1 MVPPERTR
9 HSNFGADSTEDPM
22 KLKRIT
28 LVCVGV
34 CGAPAMAAAQ
44 SLNVS
49 SPASSVQIYGTINVD
64 VESVEM
70 KGAASGQNFQRR
82 ARITSNS
89 SNIGF
94 RGREELGS
102 GLAAFFQV
110 ESQVNVDDGTSS
122 GFWASR
128 NSAVGLQGNWGQV
141 LLGQWDS
148 PYKVATVG
156 IDPFN
161 DIGIA
166 GYSGIIGSTGGVT
179 AGQGGSNAAQRLSFI
194 RRVSDVVQYWTPTW
208 GGFSAR
214 LAYGAGDTNQGN
226 AATGVSEASS
236 LKPALWAAMAAYT
249 SGPLYAALA
258 YEHHTDFQG
267 LNTLLGAAQSKGKDD
282 GWKAGVS
289 YKFAN
294 NLTLGAVFEA
304 LRYKTDDF
312 NGVGSLERKVKNW
325 YAVGKYETGPHS
337 VALSYG
343 QKGKE
348 ELSGAGFSDLPESK
362 AHQISARYGYSF
374 SKRTQLYAA
383 ATVITNDENALQQFG
398 NSPLTSTLLFVDPS
412 RGADPKGYGIGM
424 IHTF

>member
-9 HSNFGADSTEDPM
+9 HSNFGADSTGEPM

-44 SLNVS
+44 SLTVS
-49 SPASSVQIYGTINVD
+49 APTSSVQIYGTINVD
-64 VESVEM
+64 LESVEM
-70 KGAASGQNFQRR
+70 KGAAAGQNFDRR
-82 ARITSNS
+82 ARVTSNS

-102 GLAAFFQV
+102 GLAGFFQV

-128 NSAVGLQGNWGQV
+128 NSGVGLQGNWGQV

-156 IDPFN
+156 IDPFA

-179 AGQGGSNAAQRLSFI
+179 AGQGGSTAAQRLSFI
-194 RRVSDVVQYWTPTW
+194 RRVSNVVQYWTPTF
-208 GGFSAR
+208 GGFSGR
-214 LAYGAGDTNQGN
+214 LAYGAPDSNQGS
-226 AATGVSEASS
+226 AATGVSEASG

-249 SGPLYAALA
+249 SGPFYATLA
-258 YEHHTDFQG
+258 YEHHKDFQG
-267 LNTLLGAAQSKGKDD
+267 LNTLLGAPASKGKDD
-282 GWKAGVS
+282 GWKAGAS
-289 YKFAN
+289 YKFLN
-294 NLTLGAVFEA
+294 GFTVGGVFEH
-304 LRYKTDDF
+304 LQYKAENF
-312 NGVGSLERKVKNW
+312 NGLGQLERKVDNW

-337 VALSYG
+337 VALAYG
-343 QKGKE
+343 HKGKE
-348 ELSGAGFSDLPESK
+348 KLSGAGFSELPDSE
-362 AHQISARYGYSF
+362 AYQVSARYSYSF
-374 SKRTQLYAA
+374 SKRTQLYAL
-383 ATVITNDENALQQFG
+383 ATKITNDANALQQFG
-398 NSPLTSTLLFVDPS
+398 NSPLTSTLLFADPS
-412 RGADPKGYGIGM
+412 RGADPTGYGVGM